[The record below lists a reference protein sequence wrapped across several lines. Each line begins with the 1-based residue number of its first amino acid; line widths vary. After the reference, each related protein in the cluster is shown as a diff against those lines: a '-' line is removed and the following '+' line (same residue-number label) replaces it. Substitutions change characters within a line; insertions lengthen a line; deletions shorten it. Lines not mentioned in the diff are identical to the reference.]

1 MEKEPTV
8 FGKNKN
14 ELGLMLE
21 SISSRIDKN
30 HPSSNIGYNSLK
42 YLEEGMSM
50 LDKDSGARETFGVN

>member
-8 FGKNKN
+8 FGKSKN

-30 HPSSNIGYNSLK
+30 HPSSDIGYNSLN
-42 YLEEGMSM
+42 YLEDGMNM
-50 LDKDSGARETFGVN
+50 LNKDSGARETFGVN